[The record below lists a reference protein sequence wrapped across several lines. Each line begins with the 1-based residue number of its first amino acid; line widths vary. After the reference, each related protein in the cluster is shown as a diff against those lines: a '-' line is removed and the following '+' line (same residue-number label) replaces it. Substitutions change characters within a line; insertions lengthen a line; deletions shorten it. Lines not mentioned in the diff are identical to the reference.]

1 MRVWGITNVT
11 RHGRRARHVLAWSI
25 KRLSFFLLF
34 FLLFLFIWRRFG
46 NGPMRIKLCRDDE
59 LFLRIGA
66 GVAYSG
72 KASLTS

>member
-1 MRVWGITNVT
+1 MRVWGIANVARDCRST
-11 RHGRRARHVLAWSI
+11 RYILARSI
-25 KRLSFFLLF
+25 KRFSF